1 MEEIARSLA
10 QLLWQAVPT
19 SLLVILF
26 VLLMRPLFFKPFARV
41 MEEREAA
48 ISGARRK
55 AEENS
60 ALVEEKTRRYEDA
73 MHMARADIYRQQ
85 EEIRR
90 KALEERVALLK
101 EARGQANGEIQQR
114 KAQIAAELADARRQV
129 EAETLLLAD
138 EIVRAILAPN
148 GRTLGHRPTA

>member
-1 MEEIARSLA
+1 MEEIARSLG

-90 KALEERVALLK
+90 EALEERVALLK

-114 KAQIAAELADARRQV
+114 KAQIATELADARRQV

-148 GRTLGHRPTA
+148 GRTLGRRPTA

>member
-1 MEEIARSLA
+1 
-10 QLLWQAVPT
+10 
-19 SLLVILF
+19 
-26 VLLMRPLFFKPFARV
+26 MRPLFFKPFARV

-55 AEENS
+55 AEENL

-90 KALEERVALLK
+90 EALEERVALLK

-114 KAQIAAELADARRQV
+114 KAQIATELADARRQV

-148 GRTLGHRPTA
+148 GRTLGRRPTA